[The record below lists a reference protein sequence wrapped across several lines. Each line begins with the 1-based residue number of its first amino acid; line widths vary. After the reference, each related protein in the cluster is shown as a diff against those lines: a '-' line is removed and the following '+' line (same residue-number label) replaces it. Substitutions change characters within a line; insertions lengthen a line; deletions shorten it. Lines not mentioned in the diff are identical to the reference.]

1 MRPFAAI
8 VLGLAFC
15 ASQTGCSQSG
25 DSEMTPEQ
33 LHESCLAV
41 FERKGG
47 PPELARQMCDS
58 MKEACEDDPTGEACE
73 KAHRM
78 VEKG

>member
-1 MRPFAAI
+1 
-8 VLGLAFC
+8 
-15 ASQTGCSQSG
+15 
-25 DSEMTPEQ
+25 MTPEQ